1 MNDFRAKIVAELDT
15 SQVEQKISELDGK
28 KVKFGVDGG
37 NAQKEVEKVD
47 NSIKSATK
55 STKTFG
61 DTLKTSAKLG
71 AAYSITSQAF
81 QAIREAASK
90 AKEAVQEFDAA
101 VMDLRMATGGTYTEG
116 SNLVKEY
123 NELGQA
129 IGATTKEIS
138 SGADSWLRQG
148 HSIADTNTLIKDSMI
163 LSKVAELE
171 SAEATQYLTSAM
183 KGYKVEVEN
192 VISIVDKL
200 TAVDLVSATE
210 AGGLAEAMSRTAAS
224 ADIAGVSMDKLL
236 GYLAATGE
244 VTQKSMTSIGE
255 SYKTIF
261 TRMGDIK
268 SGKLQFIDEDGT
280 AESLSDVETV
290 LNNLGIKLRD
300 SNNEFRNFGDVLDEV
315 GASWDDY
322 STVQKAAIS
331 KAFAGTRQSENF
343 KVLMENYGK
352 ATEYM
357 EVSMNSAGTAEQ
369 KFEAYL
375 DSLEA
380 KTKSLQASFESLAIN
395 TFSTEM
401 FGGIIDATSSV
412 VTFLD
417 KTNLLKGTL
426 VGLTAAGAI
435 KAFTMLTTGITNASI
450 RLNEFN
456 SALKLVKA
464 GNIGE
469 NEVQMLAKMTVN
481 LSQSQLKAVLSSKAL
496 SGEQR
501 IAILTAQGLSKSEAE
516 AALSSMGL
524 ATAQGTATVATT
536 TFSGALKG
544 LWATIKANPIF
555 LVATAITAV
564 VAISAKLYESFDEAC
579 EKAKEAADAISTLS
593 DKLKETQNLVKDS
606 AERFAKLAQGVD
618 LFSGKNVSL
627 TSDEYEEFLDLSNQ
641 LAETFPSLTRVY
653 DENGNAIVQLSGDV
667 DGIVASLENLLEV
680 ERQIANQKIVEELP
694 SLYTGVKSQSDAYK
708 DEIDDLISKRKEYEK
723 YLNKVQDSTSI
734 ENFIN
739 SIEGGE
745 ISVPSERGNFGEIDT
760 SKEDILKALG
770 VDYHYSGQRSET
782 IWNEELER
790 NVAVVE
796 WVYEIDGLKGLNF
809 EDVKKIISSKANEMA
824 SFYSDEI
831 SNLNTQIKNAEDENN
846 ANWSSTLSSI
856 SSWLST
862 ENSYKVMSDSSKAL
876 VQNAINN
883 LDFSELNFD
892 NWDDLELYLQN
903 HIISLFKNG
912 SPVAIPIADLF
923 AIKTEFE
930 VGDISVED
938 YKKAI
943 ADFKEKTANSNLS
956 EDSKT
961 ALEMIFGFEFDS
973 EGFGDNSE
981 YSTLINNVKGKLS
994 EEADKQLVDG
1004 LTLEDLKIA
1013 SNLEI
1018 SEKTLLSWDEL
1029 KSKIQEA
1036 KKEANASSEPLSF
1049 IDTISKVESLSAGFD
1064 QLNKIYSDVKDRE
1077 DFDYSS
1083 LLNNKDFEDAFGDL
1097 DSYNDFIETVTNSPD
1112 DIKACQEA
1120 FNDLAG
1126 QYLLSSD
1133 TIRNLIGDT
1142 ENLTEENK
1150 NAVVSILEQH
1160 GVANAYEIVNRK
1172 LAVDQEKLRTET
1184 ELGTDAKYDEI
1195 EALYKEAVAGSVA
1208 QQALAQLAIE
1218 KWNFNDNKI
1227 KTAEDAEK
1235 LLELANAARLT
1246 GAELVKLEAAK
1257 SVLDEVKSAS
1267 SRGFWLLEHGEYEKA
1282 LETLNGNFEIKYD
1295 PVTYED
1301 IIVNGG
1307 TSEGSGNSKTETAAD
1322 KFNDYVS
1329 KFFDWIEIRL
1339 DRLQT
1344 KSDKYLSKAEK
1355 YLEAGKYKSAKTQYG
1370 NLLDN
1375 TAKQIKANRSGK
1387 AEYQNKADK
1396 ILDKAVSQGLVSQKG
1411 ANNIK
1416 KKVADGTIDI
1426 SSYSEDIQT
1435 VIENYQE
1442 WYEKS
1447 LTASENIVSLSEAY
1461 VEYAEALANIPLDKL
1476 KAKLEDIDFEND
1488 VLDAKYEVVT
1498 GGDGKKSIAFQKNS
1512 ILRDKDDN
1520 ALETYNAKMT
1530 AVEDT
1535 TADVNSTWKDKS
1547 LKDVKSNKYNKGK
1560 KKGEELSTQGL
1571 KEGSKAYK
1579 AVIAYNAALKA
1590 QKEALKEAETAEYK
1604 YTATLQENAKE
1615 RFENAKNQYEG
1626 DKAINDAEKARA
1638 EAVIESLNTNGKSL
1652 YGTDAKTAYESA
1664 IKENQDAI
1672 GIAENELL
1680 KMRNQYAK
1688 EANTLSDEDRKQAEA
1703 DIINKESEIL
1713 NLKTGTKELQDELNS
1728 LPLKQLQTEF
1738 SDLQT
1743 NANELQNALSL
1754 KEAKGIRILKS
1765 DYEGLIENSQQQ
1777 IYNLQWQNDELRN
1790 QQKGLEKGSQR
1801 YEELQDQIDANNE
1814 SIRNA
1819 EQNQVE
1825 FNNAIAQL
1833 PFDEYEKALELLD
1846 AIGNNLKSQAD
1857 LKESQG
1863 VDLSESDYLE
1873 QIANET
1879 AAIEELQGKKSE
1891 AYKNYFKALASVDG
1905 AYGGK
1910 SSDEWLKEYH
1920 GYDTEI
1926 NNTKASIEELKDAM
1940 RDDVFWRTFER
1951 AHKDAERLLDT
1962 LDSISSLISDEMTF
1976 DADGK
1981 LTDYGVSKIALLV
1994 KQYETARDEVRNY
2007 SKDIDNLNRLYAQ
2020 DEYTP
2025 EEYKEELAE
2034 LQKGLLDAASSMQSF
2049 SDSIVDMYENVA
2061 RSELDSLLEL
2071 IDARNEALAA
2081 KKAYYDYD
2089 KTIRDKTKDIQ
2100 AIEAQLAAL
2109 QGIDTLEAKSKRVTL
2124 EAELAEAQEE
2134 LDDTVNEHLIEI
2146 SQDSLSKL
2154 SETLEKSFDENWQNI
2169 HSSLEE
2175 TSQII
2180 KDASELTTGSI
2191 NDINENVK
2199 KLLSYYGITTSDVS
2213 EESDFTNNTPT
2224 EEVITNSPQSKAIDM
2239 MQDISDKAT
2248 SIIGKTFGS
2257 LGIKSYAKGTKGVSK
2272 AQLAWTQ
2279 ENNKPEIIVRKRD
2292 GAILTPLEPGDS
2304 VIPNN
2309 LSERLFAL
2317 AKENAPQ
2324 HVAYKMPE
2332 INYSEFGGS
2341 NVNFAPAITQKFD
2354 NMINIQGSAD
2364 AATVEDLK
2372 KFSKDIL
2379 EESYKYTSSK
2389 IFEGQKRAGG
2399 KRRI

>member
-15 SQVEQKISELDGK
+15 SQVEQQLKDLDGK
-28 KVKFGVDGG
+28 KVKLGVDGG
-37 NAQKEVEKVD
+37 DTAKKEIDKVD
-47 NSIKSATK
+47 SSIKRTAK
-55 STKTFG
+55 SSKTFG
-61 DTLKTSAKLG
+61 DTLKTSLNIGTAAKITAKGFRLVEN
-71 AAYSITSQAF
+71 AAQ
-81 QAIREAASK
+81 
-90 AKEAVQEFDAA
+90 EAVEAVKDFDSAIT
-101 VMDLRMATGGTYTEG
+101 DLRMATGGDYSETRY
-116 SNLVKEY
+116 LVKNY
-123 NELGQA
+123 NELGKE
-129 IGATTKEIS
+129 IGATTKEVS
-138 SGADSWLRQG
+138 NSADAWLRQG
-148 HSIADTNTLIKDSMI
+148 HSISETNTLVKDSMI
-163 LSKVAELE
+163 LSKVAKLE
-171 SAEATQYLTSAM
+171 SAKSTKYLTSAT
-183 KGYKVEVEN
+183 KGYSIEVEN
-192 VISIVDKL
+192 TIDVVGKL
-200 TAVDLVSATE
+200 LAVDLKAAVNAAGIAEGMSKTATSANLANVS
-210 AGGLAEAMSRTAAS
+210 LDRL
-224 ADIAGVSMDKLL
+224 I
-236 GYLAATGE
+236 GYLSAVGE
-244 VTQKSMTSIGE
+244 VTQEDMSTIGNAFKVFFARY
-255 SYKTIF
+255 SA
-261 TRMGDIK
+261 IK
-268 SGKLQFIDEDGT
+268 AGKLELIDEDGT
-280 AESLSDVETV
+280 TEILSDVEQALKNV
-290 LNNLGIKLRD
+290 GIDMRSTITEFD
-300 SNNEFRNFGDVLDEV
+300 SASDSLDALAEKWNTLSSIQKSAIASAFG
-315 GASWDDY
+315 
-322 STVQKAAIS
+322 
-331 KAFAGTRQSENF
+331 GTRQKERF
-343 KVLMENYGK
+343 LVLMENYSN
-352 ATEYM
+352 AMSYAETAA
-357 EVSMNSAGTAEQ
+357 NSAGTAEE
-369 KFEAYL
+369 KFSAYL
-375 DSLEA
+375 DSIEA
-380 KTKSLQASFESLAIN
+380 KTKSLQASFESLAFN
-395 TFSTEM
+395 TLSTEM
-401 FGGIIDATSSV
+401 FGGIVDATAEV
-412 VTFLD
+412 ITFVD
-417 KTNLLKGTL
+417 ETNILQDTLL
-426 VGLTAAGAI
+426 GLATAVAI
-435 KAFTMLTTGITNASI
+435 KGFMVFADGISNASVK
-450 RLNEFN
+450 LNAFN
-456 SALKLVKA
+456 NSLELLRS
-464 GNIGE
+464 GNIGQKE
-469 NEVQMLAKMTVN
+469 MASLTNMITN
-481 LSQSQLKAVLSSKAL
+481 LSKSQLKAVLTSEVL
-496 SGEQR
+496 NNEQR
-501 IAILTAQGLSKSEAE
+501 MAILTAQGLSTAE
-516 AALSSMGL
+516 AQAALASMGL
-524 ATAQGTATVATT
+524 ATAEGTATVATT

-579 EKAKEAADAISTLS
+579 EKAKEARSSFESVLSELESLESELIATKERIDELNSLDSLSLVEEAELKNLQEQNLKLEYQYQLKKRIADLEQQKAAKAAYDVLNRSTFLTTGENINIVDLTSRYVSKQKHAKRNVSAGIENGWDEDAIRYWEEVVSNYDDLIADNLKIIDENYTSLLDSDGNALPGYESIVKSIEDLVDSTLT
-593 DKLKETQNLVKDS
+593 DV
-606 AERFAKLAQGVD
+606 ER
-618 LFSGKNVSL
+618 
-627 TSDEYEEFLDLSNQ
+627 DEEK
-641 LAETFPSLTRVY
+641 
-653 DENGNAIVQLSGDV
+653 
-667 DGIVASLENLLEV
+667 
-680 ERQIANQKIVEELP
+680 ERQIEEL
-694 SLYTGVKSQSDAYK
+694 LAKSK
-708 DEIDDLISKRKEYEK
+708 F
-723 YLNKVQDSTSI
+723 T
-734 ENFIN
+734 
-739 SIEGGE
+739 
-745 ISVPSERGNFGEIDT
+745 
-760 SKEDILKALG
+760 
-770 VDYHYSGQRSET
+770 
-782 IWNEELER
+782 
-790 NVAVVE
+790 
-796 WVYEIDGLKGLNF
+796 
-809 EDVKKIISSKANEMA
+809 DVKKQ
-824 SFYSDEI
+824 
-831 SNLNTQIKNAEDENN
+831 L
-846 ANWSSTLSSI
+846 
-856 SSWLST
+856 LST
-862 ENSYKVMSDSSKAL
+862 NDSKE
-876 VQNAINN
+876 IKK
-883 LDFSELNFD
+883 
-892 NWDDLELYLQN
+892 
-903 HIISLFKNG
+903 II
-912 SPVAIPIADLF
+912 D
-923 AIKTEFE
+923 
-930 VGDISVED
+930 
-938 YKKAI
+938 
-943 ADFKEKTANSNLS
+943 NSNEL
-956 EDSKT
+956 KT
-961 ALEMIFGFEFDS
+961 SL
-973 EGFGDNSE
+973 
-981 YSTLINNVKGKLS
+981 
-994 EEADKQLVDG
+994 DG
-1004 LTLEDLKIA
+1004 A
-1013 SNLEI
+1013 GI
-1018 SEKTLLSWDEL
+1018 SADEL
-1029 KSKIQEA
+1029 TQYLNSIPDEVPVEVNTEK
-1036 KKEANASSEPLSF
+1036 LGF
-1049 IDTISKVESLSAGFD
+1049 IDTISQIESLSTGFD
-1064 QLNKIYSDVKDRE
+1064 QLKKIYSDVKDGQ

-1083 LLNNKDFEDAFGDL
+1083 LLNNEGFKNAFGDL
-1097 DSYNDFIETVTNSPD
+1097 GEHYDNFIKTITNSPD
-1112 DIKACQEA
+1112 DIKACQDA

-1126 QYLLSSD
+1126 QYLLNSD
-1133 TIRNLIGDT
+1133 ALQ
-1142 ENLTEENK
+1142 NLTNENK
-1150 NAVVSILEQH
+1150 DAAIAMLEQH
-1160 GVANAYEIVNRK
+1160 GIANASEIVNRK

-1227 KTAEDAEK
+1227 ETAKDAEK

-1257 SVLDEVKSAS
+1257 RVLDEVKSGS
-1267 SRGFWLLEHGEYEKA
+1267 SRGFWLFEHGEYEKA

-1322 KFNDYVS
+1322 KFNDYVD

-1339 DRLQT
+1339 DRLQA

-1426 SSYSEDIQT
+1426 SSYSEDVQT
-1435 VIENYQE
+1435 VIENYQK

-1447 LTASENIVSLSEAY
+1447 LTAPENIVSLSEAY

-1530 AVEDT
+1530 AVDDT

-1743 NANELQNALSL
+1743 DANELQNALSL

-1962 LDSISSLISDEMTF
+1962 LDSISSLISDEMAF
-1976 DADGK
+1976 DADGN
-1981 LTDYGVSKIALLV
+1981 LTDYGVSKVALLV
-1994 KQYETARDEVRNY
+1994 KQYETARDEVKNF

-2089 KTIRDKTKDIQ
+2089 KTIKDKTKDIQ

-2109 QGIDTLEAKSKRVTL
+2109 QGIDTLESKSKRVTL

-2146 SQDSLSKL
+2146 SQDSLSEL

-2191 NDINENVK
+2191 NDINENVE

-2224 EEVITNSPQSKAIDM
+2224 EEVITNSLQSKATDM
-2239 MQDISDKAT
+2239 MQDIADKAT

-2272 AQLAWTQ
+2272 SQLAWTQ

-2292 GAILTPLEPGDS
+2292 GAILTPLEPGDG

-2324 HVAYKMPE
+2324 HIAYKMPE

-2389 IFEGQKRAGG
+2389 IFEGHIRAGG

>member
-15 SQVEQKISELDGK
+15 SQVEQQLKDLDGK
-28 KVKFGVDGG
+28 KVKLGVDGG
-37 NAQKEVEKVD
+37 DTAKKEIDKVD
-47 NSIKSATK
+47 SSIKRTAK
-55 STKTFG
+55 SSKTFG
-61 DTLKTSAKLG
+61 DTLKTSLNIGTAATITAKGFRLVEN
-71 AAYSITSQAF
+71 AAQ
-81 QAIREAASK
+81 
-90 AKEAVQEFDAA
+90 EAVEAVKDFDSAIT
-101 VMDLRMATGGTYTEG
+101 DLRMATGGDYAETRG
-116 SNLVKEY
+116 LVKNY
-123 NELGQA
+123 NELGKE
-129 IGATTKEIS
+129 IGATTKEVS
-138 SGADSWLRQG
+138 NSADTWFRQG
-148 HSIADTNTLIKDSMI
+148 HSISETNTLVKDSMI
-163 LSKVAELE
+163 LSKVANLE
-171 SAEATQYLTSAM
+171 SAESTKYLTSAT
-183 KGYKVEVEN
+183 KGYSIEVEN
-192 VISIVDKL
+192 TIDVVDKL
-200 TAVDLVSATE
+200 LAVDLKAAVNAAGIAEGMSKTATSANLANVS
-210 AGGLAEAMSRTAAS
+210 LDRL
-224 ADIAGVSMDKLL
+224 I
-236 GYLAATGE
+236 GYLSAVGE
-244 VTQKSMTSIGE
+244 VTQEDMSTIGNAF
-255 SYKTIF
+255 KTF
-261 TRMGDIK
+261 FARYSAIK
-268 SGKLQFIDEDGT
+268 AGKLELIDEDGT
-280 AESLSDVETV
+280 TEILSDVEQALKNV
-290 LNNLGIKLRD
+290 GIDMRSTITEFD
-300 SNNEFRNFGDVLDEV
+300 SASDSLDALAEKWNTLSSIQKSAIASAFG
-315 GASWDDY
+315 
-322 STVQKAAIS
+322 
-331 KAFAGTRQSENF
+331 GTRQKDRF
-343 KVLMENYGK
+343 LVLMENYSN
-352 ATEYM
+352 AMSYAETAA
-357 EVSMNSAGTAEQ
+357 NSAGTAEE
-369 KFEAYL
+369 KFSAYL
-375 DSLEA
+375 DSIEA
-380 KTKSLQASFESLAIN
+380 KTKSLQASFESLAFN
-395 TFSTEM
+395 TLSTEM
-401 FGGIIDATSSV
+401 FGGIVDATAEV
-412 VTFLD
+412 ITFVD
-417 KTNLLKGTL
+417 ETNILQDALL
-426 VGLTAAGAI
+426 GLATAGAI
-435 KAFTMLTTGITNASI
+435 KGFMVFADGISNASVK
-450 RLNEFN
+450 LNAFN
-456 SALKLVKA
+456 NSLELLRS
-464 GNIGE
+464 GNIGQKE
-469 NEVQMLAKMTVN
+469 MASLTNMITN
-481 LSQSQLKAVLSSKAL
+481 LSKSQLKAVLTSEVL
-496 SGEQR
+496 NNEQR
-501 IAILTAQGLSKSEAE
+501 MAILTAQGLSTAE
-516 AALSSMGL
+516 AQAALASMGL
-524 ATAQGTATVATT
+524 ATAEGTATVATT

-579 EKAKEAADAISTLS
+579 EKAKEARSSFESVLSELESLESELIATKERIDELNSLDSLSLVEEAELKNLQEQNLKLEYQYQLKKRIADLEQQKAAKAAYDVLNRSTFLTTGENINIVDLTSRYVSKQKHAKRNVSAGIENGWDEDAIRYWEEVVSNYDDLIADNLKIIDENYTSLLDSDGNALPGYESIVKSIEDLVDSTLT
-593 DKLKETQNLVKDS
+593 DVGR
-606 AERFAKLAQGVD
+606 AEEK
-618 LFSGKNVSL
+618 
-627 TSDEYEEFLDLSNQ
+627 
-641 LAETFPSLTRVY
+641 
-653 DENGNAIVQLSGDV
+653 
-667 DGIVASLENLLEV
+667 
-680 ERQIANQKIVEELP
+680 ERQIEEL
-694 SLYTGVKSQSDAYK
+694 LAKSK
-708 DEIDDLISKRKEYEK
+708 F
-723 YLNKVQDSTSI
+723 T
-734 ENFIN
+734 
-739 SIEGGE
+739 
-745 ISVPSERGNFGEIDT
+745 
-760 SKEDILKALG
+760 
-770 VDYHYSGQRSET
+770 
-782 IWNEELER
+782 
-790 NVAVVE
+790 
-796 WVYEIDGLKGLNF
+796 
-809 EDVKKIISSKANEMA
+809 DVKKQ
-824 SFYSDEI
+824 
-831 SNLNTQIKNAEDENN
+831 L
-846 ANWSSTLSSI
+846 
-856 SSWLST
+856 LST
-862 ENSYKVMSDSSKAL
+862 NDSKE
-876 VQNAINN
+876 IKK
-883 LDFSELNFD
+883 
-892 NWDDLELYLQN
+892 
-903 HIISLFKNG
+903 II
-912 SPVAIPIADLF
+912 D
-923 AIKTEFE
+923 
-930 VGDISVED
+930 
-938 YKKAI
+938 
-943 ADFKEKTANSNLS
+943 NSNEL
-956 EDSKT
+956 KT
-961 ALEMIFGFEFDS
+961 SL
-973 EGFGDNSE
+973 
-981 YSTLINNVKGKLS
+981 
-994 EEADKQLVDG
+994 DG
-1004 LTLEDLKIA
+1004 A
-1013 SNLEI
+1013 GI
-1018 SEKTLLSWDEL
+1018 SADEL
-1029 KSKIQEA
+1029 TQYLNSIPDEVPVEVNTEK
-1036 KKEANASSEPLSF
+1036 LGF
-1049 IDTISKVESLSAGFD
+1049 IDTISQIESLSTGFD

-1097 DSYNDFIETVTNSPD
+1097 DSYNDFIETITNSPN
-1112 DIKACQEA
+1112 DIKSCQEA

-1126 QYLLSSD
+1126 QYLLNSD
-1133 TIRNLIGDT
+1133 ALKNL
-1142 ENLTEENK
+1142 NK
-1150 NAVVSILEQH
+1150 DNKDAIIAFLEQK
-1160 GVANAYEIVNRK
+1160 GVVNANEIVNRK
-1172 LAVDQEKLRTET
+1172 LTVDQEKLRTET

-1227 KTAEDAEK
+1227 ETAEDAEK

-1257 SVLDEVKSAS
+1257 SVLDEVKSGS

-1282 LETLNGNFEIKYD
+1282 LETLNGNFETKYD
-1295 PVTYED
+1295 PVSFED
-1301 IIVNGG
+1301 IVVNGG
-1307 TSEGSGNSKTETAAD
+1307 ISKDSGSSKTETAAD
-1322 KFNDYVS
+1322 KFNDYVG

-1339 DRLQT
+1339 DRLQA

-1375 TAKQIKANRSGK
+1375 TATQITTNRRGATK
-1387 AEYQNKADK
+1387 YQNKANK

-1426 SSYSEDIQT
+1426 SSYSEDVRT

-1512 ILRDKDDN
+1512 ILRYKDDN
-1520 ALETYNAKMT
+1520 ALEIYNAKMT
-1530 AVEDT
+1530 AVDDT
-1535 TADVNSTWKDKS
+1535 TADVNSAWKDKS

-1560 KKGEELSTQGL
+1560 KKGEELSTKGL
-1571 KEGSKAYK
+1571 KEGSKAYR

-1743 NANELQNALSL
+1743 DANELQNALSL

-1926 NNTKASIEELKDAM
+1926 NNTKASIEELEDAM

-1951 AHKDAERLLDT
+1951 AHEDAERLSDT
-1962 LDSISSLISDEMTF
+1962 LDSISSLISDEMAF
-1976 DADGK
+1976 DADGN
-1981 LTDYGVSKIALLV
+1981 LTDYGVSKVALLV
-1994 KQYETARDEVRNY
+1994 KQYETARDEVKNF

-2146 SQDSLSKL
+2146 SQDSLSEL

-2180 KDASELTTGSI
+2180 KDASELATGSI
-2191 NDINENVK
+2191 NDINENVE
-2199 KLLSYYGITTSDVS
+2199 KLLTYYGITPDDVGEDGGFTGDTTIEEITLSDG
-2213 EESDFTNNTPT
+2213 FTDG
-2224 EEVITNSPQSKAIDM
+2224 IDM
-2239 MQDISDKAT
+2239 AQNVLDNVASTIKKS
-2248 SIIGKTFGS
+2248 FG
-2257 LGIKSYAKGTKGVSK
+2257 LKSYAKGTKGVSK
-2272 AQLAWTQ
+2272 SQLAWTQ

-2292 GAILTPLEPGDS
+2292 GAILTPLEPDDS

-2324 HVAYKMPE
+2324 HIAYKMPE

-2379 EESYKYTSSK
+2379 EDSYKYTSSK